1 MRHYITFSLCDET
14 GEADLTPKTRD
25 TVEELIGLG
34 LISADWFGDI
44 QGISETLYERA
55 LGGFRKDM
63 GKIAVEAHGK
73 DVAKALGYDVSD

>member
-14 GEADLTPKTRD
+14 GEADLTPKSRE

-44 QGISETLYERA
+44 HGISERLYERA
-55 LGGFRKDM
+55 FDGFRKEA
-63 GKIAVEAHGK
+63 GKIAVKAHGK
-73 DVAKALGYDVSD
+73 KTAKALGYDVD